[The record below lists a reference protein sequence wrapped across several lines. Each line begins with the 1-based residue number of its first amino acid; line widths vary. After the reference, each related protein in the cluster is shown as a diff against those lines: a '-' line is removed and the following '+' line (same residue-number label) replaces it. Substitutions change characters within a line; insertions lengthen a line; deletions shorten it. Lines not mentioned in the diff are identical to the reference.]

1 MAMFA
6 LDSKCAI
13 MFIILVMAPDTA
25 GGQDYFFDNRCFV
38 AFCTANILVFSLQLE
53 AGLVVIEIPVFPI
66 ARIVTRL
73 ATRSQCALMD
83 VLFFMT

>member
-6 LDSKCAI
+6 LCAKSTI
-13 MFIILVMAPDTA
+13 MLIIFVMAPDTT

-38 AFCTANILVFSLQLE
+38 AFRTANIFVFSLQLE
-53 AGLVVIEIPVFPI
+53 AGLVVIEVPIFPI
-66 ARIVTRL
+66 ARVVTRL

-83 VLFFMT
+83 VLLFMA